1 MRWSRDTLL
10 KKLQLY
16 FHLLSS
22 ALIGCPLPPPLR
34 RRRLWMAPKLKTS
47 NATSKRL
54 WPHCASV
61 PANLTK
67 LYVPLYI
74 SECVLLQIISYDSP
88 RGGVSV
94 ITEKGDVTASFLVVQ
109 HAKPTDSGTYS
120 CSPSLGETVSVNV
133 HVLRGKYH
141 LHITVNSITVTN
153 YVFVGP
159 YMEFSCLSVYSQI
172 SLQISMHYC
181 WSQQK

>member
-1 MRWSRDTLL
+1 M
-10 KKLQLY
+10 Y
-16 FHLLSS
+16 LS
-22 ALIGCPLPPPLR
+22 
-34 RRRLWMAPKLKTS
+34 
-47 NATSKRL
+47 
-54 WPHCASV
+54 
-61 PANLTK
+61 
-67 LYVPLYI
+67 YI

-141 LHITVNSITVTN
+141 LCITYYSQQ
-153 YVFVGP
+153 YYSCKLFVGP
-159 YMEFSCLSVYSQI
+159 YMEFNSIPKYFGYMAPGSTRPSLMQLSSLFLCLLVVSG
-172 SLQISMHYC
+172 
-181 WSQQK
+181 